1 MPTESS
7 DTTEALTPTDIDL
20 IVLYRTFS
28 QEMWCAGW
36 LADPEAMR
44 DEFILWLRERYA
56 SAPNR
61 VDEWD
66 ACSYEIE
73 ALPALREMY
82 TDALGLR
89 IETTE
94 TEMPTATDV
103 EIAADRVT
111 AYLSDGRAISAPLAW
126 YPRLAHAAPEERN
139 SWELCGGGRR
149 IYWPNLDEEISV
161 EGMLAGQAFGGS
173 QQSFREWL
181 EAVKA
186 EHGMEIFEQRQADEK
201 RVKSGTDSEL
211 WRTT

>member
-73 ALPALREMY
+73 ALPALRGMY

-111 AYLSDGRAISAPLAW
+111 AYLSDGRAISVPLAW
-126 YPRLAHAAPEERN
+126 YPRLDHAAPEERN
-139 SWELCGGGRR
+139 SWELRDGGQR
-149 IYWPNLDEEISV
+149 IQWPDLEEEISV
-161 EGMLAGQAFGGS
+161 EGMLAGQPLGEKKR
-173 QQSFREWL
+173 SFREWL

-186 EHGMEIFEQRQADEK
+186 GNSVNIQ
-201 RVKSGTDSEL
+201 
-211 WRTT
+211 

>member
-7 DTTEALTPTDIDL
+7 DMTETVTATDKDL
-20 IVLYRTFS
+20 IILYRTFS

-44 DEFILWLRERYA
+44 DEFILWLREKYA

-73 ALPALREMY
+73 ALPALRDMF

-89 IETTE
+89 IEAIE
-94 TEMPTATDV
+94 AEKPTAAGV
-103 EIAADRVT
+103 EISADRVT

-126 YPRLAHAAPEERN
+126 YPRLAHAAPEERS
-139 SWELCGGGRR
+139 SWELCGGGWR
-149 IYWPNLDEEISV
+149 IHWPDLDEEISV

-181 EAVKA
+181 ESIKA
-186 EHGMEIFEQRQADEK
+186 GHGLEVFEQRQANEK
-201 RVKSGTDSEL
+201 RVKSGIGSDL
-211 WRTT
+211 